1 MTPAQARAR
10 RSRCSTPVE
19 ILQAMQK
26 MRVRRTP
33 SIQAHVTNRVDHP
46 LLLAA
51 DAASAVALGFREL
64 ETTVP
69 LLRDA
74 PLERARAARRQ
85 PGRRRRARSR
95 SASVEE
101 RIELELGMRGL
112 TTYAETV
119 SVYGTE
125 QVFVDGDDTP
135 WSKAF
140 LASCYASRGLKMR
153 FTSGLGRRVP
163 DGRDRGQVDA
173 LPRGPLPRA

>member
-1 MTPAQARAR
+1 
-10 RSRCSTPVE
+10 
-19 ILQAMQK
+19 

-51 DAASAVALGFREL
+51 DAAAAVALGFREL

-69 LLRDA
+69 VLRDA
-74 PLERARAARRQ
+74 PSNALALLVGGQVAA
-85 PGRRRRARSR
+85 RRARSR
-95 SASVEE
+95 SARS
-101 RIELELGMRGL
+101 RSAPSSSSACAAL

-140 LASCYASRGLKMR
+140 LAVLLRLARPQDALHL
-153 FTSGLGRRVP
+153 GLGRRVP
-163 DGRDRGQVDA
+163 DGRDRGQA
-173 LPRGPLPRA
+173 RCSTSRRAASR